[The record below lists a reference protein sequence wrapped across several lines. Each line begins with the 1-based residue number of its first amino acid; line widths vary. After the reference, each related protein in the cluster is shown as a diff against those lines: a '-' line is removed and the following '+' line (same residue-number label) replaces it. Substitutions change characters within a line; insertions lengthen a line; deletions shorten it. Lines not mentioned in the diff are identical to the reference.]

1 MKKWI
6 NILETIGLTATITTT
21 LISCEK
27 SEKPNNNKE
36 ENKSITPKPQ
46 QPPEGSNW
54 KLINNNNL
62 VNEIQNINN
71 KWYSV
76 IFNFE
81 SYKIVKFCNSD
92 YETDVDFNNLRLMK
106 GNDGNLYLYE
116 KWKSPLP
123 IADIKFLVYRW
134 DGKGEPQL
142 PTINKNTGKIIDWK
156 EQKGTK

>member
-6 NILETIGLTATITTT
+6 NILGTIGLTATITTT

-54 KLINNNNL
+54 KLINYNNVDIYDEKYYFGIGNNGL
-62 VNEIQNINN
+62 NDWISYGPIKGKEI
-71 KWYSV
+71 
-76 IFNFE
+76 
-81 SYKIVKFCNSD
+81 
-92 YETDVDFNNLRLMK
+92 
-106 GNDGNLYLYE
+106 
-116 KWKSPLP
+116 WKVGVSF
-123 IADIKFLVYRW
+123 FLSCKAIYRW
-134 DGKGEPQL
+134 DGNGEPET
-142 PTINKNTGKIIDWK
+142 PTINENTGEITDWK